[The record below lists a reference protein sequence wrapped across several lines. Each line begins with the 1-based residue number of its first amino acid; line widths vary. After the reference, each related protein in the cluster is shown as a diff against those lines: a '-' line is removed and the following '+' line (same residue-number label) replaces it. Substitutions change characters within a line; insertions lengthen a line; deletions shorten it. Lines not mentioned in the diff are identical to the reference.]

1 RGASKLPVSGL
12 APLPSPGLTER
23 RTLANRCDQKTL
35 VTTKTV
41 CRSCSLNFEI
51 QCPDGYT
58 KITNGSGIRDC
69 RYYLEIRTYTLSLPG
84 CRHMCMKEYQQPQCC
99 QGYWGPDCLCKFA
112 LLLYFLGDG
121 GGQKGFGGTA
131 CETCVEDHVFGPNCT
146 SVCNCVH
153 GVCSSGITGDGTCT
167 CMSGYKG
174 LSCDQP
180 IPECQALQ
188 CPENSRCSA
197 STADEGKL
205 ECKCLPSY
213 QGDGKQCE
221 RKNIKGR
228 RCGHHIC
235 FHKMKG
241 FQGDGQ
247 VCLPIDPCQT
257 KFENCPTQSTI
268 CKYDGPGKSHCECK
282 EHYRNFVPGVG
293 CSMTDICATNNTC
306 HQNAKCTMVAP
317 GQILCSC
324 LKGYVGDGLV
334 CYGNIMERIRDL
346 NTAPGGQWQ
355 GKLTSA
361 ILLFEYSY
369 EWPLSSLGP
378 FTVLVPT
385 NKGFKGA
392 NLKDLLSNKENAQ
405 YFVKLHIIAGQLDI
419 NSLNNTDTVYTLTG
433 KPAERLRGDK
443 DTLLRFRI
451 QGTKKKGKLLQGDIV
466 ASNGIFHITDKA
478 MDNVEPTFESNKEE
492 TIMAG
497 LQDNARYSRF
507 RSMLEKT
514 ILGPILD
521 QDGGPYTIFVPNNGA
536 LEDMKDGV
544 LDYLLSPELEVASL
558 VSIEHVRSMARQF
571 IYFNTTS
578 NGQILV
584 NGAQIEETDIVAKN
598 GRIYT
603 LARVLIPP
611 SIVPILPHRCDVGKS
626 EIKMVRICSNQGLA
640 EIAFSRR
647 RCIYDDLTI
656 PRSGCAR
663 YCNVTIK
670 EPTCCEGFY
679 GPDCNP
685 CPGGFSK
692 PCSGNGQCVDGMKG
706 NGTCIC
712 NEGFQGSHCQFCS
725 DPDKYGPR
733 CDNKCLCVYG
743 TCDNQIHSD
752 GICLVGSCKSG
763 YAGKLC
769 DTQVFPCG
777 YFLQFCHAHANCQFS
792 NGHSSPQPPPGDPG
806 GAVHQGAECIK
817 TGPGTHECVCQ
828 PGWSGDGRDC
838 SEINNC
844 LLPNFGGC
852 HGNASC
858 MYVVPS
864 QNNCECKEGFRGNG
878 IECAPINSCLEHSG
892 KCHHLANCQLVSFG
906 VWDCVCPKGFEGD
919 GIVCYGNAVD
929 ELSSLS
935 EAAGFN
941 QWVKE
946 ASIKTVL
953 SATSNLTV
961 LVPSLQAIENM
972 NPDERAFWIS
982 KSNIP
987 ALLKYHVLM
996 GAYRRADLQNLS
1008 SSNMLAT
1015 SLHGNFLPLTKENG
1029 NITVDGA
1036 NIIAGDIAATNGII
1050 HVIDKVLIPL
1060 RGMSGVLPK
1069 LLARLEQMPDY
1080 SIFRGYVIQYN
1091 LENEIEAANTYTVF
1105 APNNDAIESYLRS
1118 KKMSSLDEDQI
1129 RYHIVLE
1136 EKLLKNDLH
1145 NGMHR
1150 ETMLGFSYQVGFFF
1164 QNGQVSKCRKHRLHH
1179 LSYKMYV
1186 ALILKNV
1193 HALGD
1198 KKHCIYT
1205 DYFMGRISIHVGCQ
1219 TKCIQTIITR
1229 ECCAGFFGQQ
1239 CQPCPGNA
1247 GNMCFGNGIC
1257 LDGVNGTGVCECE
1270 AGFNGTA
1277 CEKCIEGKYGS
1288 SCDQECACVHGK
1300 CSSGIEGDG
1309 TCECAVGWRGVN
1321 CESEIKDDACNNT
1334 CHTTID
1340 ACETSNGGCSA
1351 KAECKRTTAGNR
1363 LCFCTAGYT
1372 GDGVVCLEIN
1382 PCLENNGG
1390 CDKNAECTQTGPNQ
1404 VSNELNN
1411 GGCSEF
1417 ATCNDTELAERT
1429 CTCKANYVGDGFK
1442 CRGTIF
1448 QSLAVGDIAGS
1459 GPYTVFIPNTEAF
1472 NSEPKTKAWTANG
1485 VMPQILRYH
1494 MVGCA
1499 GLLYNDLTSLTN
1511 VTTLQGNPIRITVSQ
1526 NSVYLNDKAKIV
1538 SSDAISTNGVI
1549 HIIDK
1554 LLIPQ
1559 FNLTGGEIVSLAF
1572 HLFQSEGLMSLI
1584 NDPLHS
1590 PVTLFWP
1597 TDNAIRSLPK
1607 EQKDF
1612 LFKKSNREKLVQYLK
1627 FHIIR
1632 DAKILASDLP
1642 GSDSLKT
1649 LQGSDLSIKC
1659 GDDNDSIGELFLN
1672 DRKCKIVE
1680 RQLEFNGGIAYG
1692 IDCMLMAPSL
1702 GSRCDNFI
1710 ITNFTVKCYL
1720 WLKILNLLFFLP
1732 FLACPG
1738 GPETPCNNRG
1748 YCDDGYSG
1756 TGECMCNSGFNGTS
1770 CELCPPR
1777 RYGSDCK
1784 PCECTNNGQ
1793 CDEGHTGSG
1802 QCFCETGWTGRLCD
1816 TKLDLPPVCSPN
1828 CSVHAVCNENS
1839 TCQCKPYYKGDGL
1852 TCTVVD
1858 LCSQNNGGCHQHAR
1872 CSQYG
1877 VKTNCTCNKGY
1888 KGDGHTCVAINP
1900 CADGLNGGCHEH
1912 AICTMTAPD
1921 KRKCECKDNYIGDG
1935 IDCSVKQLPIDRCLQ
1950 DNGQCHADANCS
1962 IFLFVDA
1969 TVGAACANEGA
1980 TVATYNQLVYAQK
1993 ARYHLCS
2000 AGWLDNARVA
2010 YPTAFSTLNCGSG
2023 YVGIIDYGIRVNLS
2037 ESWDAFC
2044 YRVKDVNCTC
2054 KTGYV
2059 GDGITCSG
2067 NLLQVLM
2074 SLPTLTN
2081 FNILTYSNSSKKGKV
2096 FLEFLTNLS
2105 IQATLFAPNKT
2116 GLTDNETL
2124 SGRDIE
2130 YHLSNVST
2138 LFYEDL
2144 ANGTTLQ
2151 TKIGERLLVTHGK
2164 DQDRQMSTIKYVD
2177 GKVILEWDII
2187 ASNGVIH
2194 VIAAPLKAPPA
2205 PVSLGV

>member
-1 RGASKLPVSGL
+1 MLNTAEKKHAEDLNLGFSQ
-12 APLPSPGLTER
+12 E
-23 RTLANRCDQKTL
+23 NRCDQKTL

-99 QGYWGPDCLCKFA
+99 QGYWGPDCLSCPGGGNSPCSNKGRCFQGIN
-112 LLLYFLGDG
+112 GDG
-121 GGQKGFGGTA
+121 
-131 CETCVEDHVFGPNCT
+131 TCICQVCPAHCLWPFLP
-146 SVCNCVH
+146 VCNCVH

-221 RKNIKGR
+221 PINPCSEKVCDPNAYCTYLGPNR
-228 RCGHHIC
+228 
-235 FHKMKG
+235 HKCTCQEG

-443 DTLLRFRI
+443 
-451 QGTKKKGKLLQGDIV
+451 KKGKLLQGDIV

-544 LDYLLSPELEVASL
+544 LDYLLSPEGSRKLLEL
-558 VSIEHVRSMARQF
+558 VRYHIVSYAQVE
-571 IYFNTTS
+571 YFFCCPVDAQYAV
-578 NGQILV
+578 GQILV

-626 EIKMVRICSNQGLA
+626 EIKMGTCVECPM
-640 EIAFSRR
+640 
-647 RCIYDDLTI
+647 IY
-656 PRSGCAR
+656 RSTCPTDAKPI
-663 YCNVTIK
+663 VSELP

-792 NGHSSPQPPPGDPG
+792 NGAMSCVCKPGYEGDGTTCSEVDPCASLSPG
-806 GAVHQGAECIK
+806 GCNANAECIK

-919 GIVCYGNAVD
+919 GIVCYGNTCLHD
-929 ELSSLS
+929 ICSNTLSLVI
-935 EAAGFN
+935 
-941 QWVKE
+941 QE

-1186 ALILKNV
+1186 ALILKN
-1193 HALGD
+1193 LGD

-1229 ECCAGFFGQQ
+1229 EFCAGFFGQQ

-1404 VSNELNN
+1404 SVCNCLKGYSGNGKTCTYINLCLLNN

-1448 QSLAVGDIAGS
+1448 QELFRDPQTLKFHFHLQSLAVGDIAGS

-1632 DAKILASDLP
+1632 DILASDLP

-1802 QCFCETGWTGRLCD
+1802 QCFCETGWTGRLY
-1816 TKLDLPPVCSPN
+1816 LPPVCSPN

-1950 DNGQCHADANCS
+1950 DNGQCHADANCAD
-1962 IFLFVDA
+1962 LHYQDA
-1969 TVGAACANEGA
+1969 TVGAQAACANEGA

-2044 YRVKDVNCTC
+2044 YRVK
-2054 KTGYV
+2054 
-2059 GDGITCSG
+2059 G
-2067 NLLQVLM
+2067 N
-2074 SLPTLTN
+2074 
-2081 FNILTYSNSSKKGKV
+2081 K
-2096 FLEFLTNLS
+2096 
-2105 IQATLFAPNKT
+2105 
-2116 GLTDNETL
+2116 
-2124 SGRDIE
+2124 
-2130 YHLSNVST
+2130 
-2138 LFYEDL
+2138 
-2144 ANGTTLQ
+2144 
-2151 TKIGERLLVTHGK
+2151 
-2164 DQDRQMSTIKYVD
+2164 
-2177 GKVILEWDII
+2177 
-2187 ASNGVIH
+2187 
-2194 VIAAPLKAPPA
+2194 
-2205 PVSLGV
+2205 VSLFKAVSQLSCCKFSTPALTG